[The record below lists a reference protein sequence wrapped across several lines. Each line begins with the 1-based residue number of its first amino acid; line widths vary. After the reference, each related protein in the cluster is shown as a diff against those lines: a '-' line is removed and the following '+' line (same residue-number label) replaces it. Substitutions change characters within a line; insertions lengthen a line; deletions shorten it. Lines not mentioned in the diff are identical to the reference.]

1 MARPKNRKETD
12 ERERKVRRGV
22 ILSCT
27 IVGLVGIVICGYGH
41 AAVNSDLYIAG
52 DATIVRQEVT
62 LLDVPMNGVGEANS
76 GFVPVPAPF
85 TDVVSGK
92 NFSVTGTIMHSTEH
106 VKIGKQ
112 SGYFSGAAPQ
122 RLSISNSALNFGKSD
137 FTISFW
143 AYLGTQDKLFPLFVS
158 DSGNSQLQFF
168 IADNNSG
175 KRISL
180 SSGADRWLKTDVYYT
195 PGVWM
200 HYAVVRKSNVFT
212 VYQDGISIGTAT
224 NTRTIDMSSF
234 AIGGNSSLNTPVIGY
249 LDDIAVYDYAKW
261 DANFT
266 PPTEPQTDAN
276 LLYVDFEEELLD
288 DVDYNDLPLLEKVTG
303 TYLTPSG
310 TGAVRG
316 TEDSDASDGTALYLA
331 GVAGQ
336 SLSLVSDGLNFGTQ
350 DFTVS
355 FWAKPDKQTT
365 TTPLI
370 FGNSGAGLKFYLAN
384 SGASNR
390 LSLYNGNTV
399 LINTGRTYTANV
411 WVHYAIVRQDGIFTI
426 YQDGRAIGSTSAFVN
441 LNVDLSN
448 FVIGG
453 IATVAASA
461 YKGYLDDFIIYDQA
475 IYVRDFTPPRRTE

>member
-1 MARPKNRKETD
+1 MRQPNTRQEQAIQLQKI
-12 ERERKVRRGV
+12 RRGIILGSTV
-22 ILSCT
+22 IAL
-27 IVGLVGIVICGYGH
+27 IGIVLCGYGH
-41 AAVNSDLYIAG
+41 AAINSDLHIAG
-52 DATIVRQEVT
+52 DATVVRQEVA
-62 LLDVPMNGVGEANS
+62 LLDVPMNGVGEANP
-76 GFVPVPAPF
+76 GFVPLPAPF
-85 TDVVSGK
+85 TDAISGK
-92 NFSVTGTIMHSTEH
+92 NFSVTGTISHSTER
-106 VKIGKQ
+106 VKVGKQ

-122 RLSISNSALNFGKSD
+122 RLSIANSTLNFGNND

-143 AYLGTQDKLFPLFVS
+143 TYLETQNKLFPLFVS

-180 SSGADRWLKTDVYYT
+180 SSGADRWLKTDLYYT

-212 VYQDGISIGTAT
+212 IYQDGISIGTAT
-224 NTRTIDMSSF
+224 NTRNIDMSSF
-234 AIGGNSSLNTPVIGY
+234 AIGGNSSLNTPLIGY

-266 PPTEPQTDAN
+266 PPAEPQTDAN
-276 LLYVDFEEELLD
+276 LLYVDFEEESFD
-288 DVDYNDLPLLEKVTG
+288 DTNYSDLPLLEKVTG

-310 TGAVRG
+310 TGAIRG
-316 TEDSDASDGTALYLA
+316 TEDGDASDGTALYLA

-355 FWAKPDKQTT
+355 FWAKPDKQTV

-370 FGNSGAGLKFYLAN
+370 FGDSGAGLKFYLAN
-384 SGASNR
+384 NGASNR
-390 LSLYNGNTV
+390 LSLYNGNTILV
-399 LINTGRTYTANV
+399 NTGQTYTANV
-411 WVHYAIVRQDGIFTI
+411 WAHYAIVRCDGVFTI
-426 YQDGRAIGSTSAFVN
+426 YRDGHAIGSTSAFRK

-453 IATVAASA
+453 ISTVAASA
-461 YKGYLDDFIIYDQA
+461 YKGYLDEFVIYDQA
-475 IYVRDFTPPRRTE
+475 IYARDFTPPVRAE